1 MISLHD
7 YIQEEMFI
15 SEDPEGTKLQ
25 ILTEDSEDFIIE
37 SKPRVLPEKFNLLRE
52 LNQDPSLLKRI
63 VL

>member
-37 SKPRVLPEKFNLLRE
+37 SKPRVLPEKYNLLRE

>member
-25 ILTEDSEDFIIE
+25 ILTEYSEDFIIE
-37 SKPRVLPEKFNLLRE
+37 SKPRVLPEKYNLLRE